1 MTRVDDFLELV
12 DNPAR
17 QALTPGHP
25 ADDALIAL
33 LVHTAFSDGDVD
45 DEELDFLQKVLP
57 GRDRDQLATWA
68 RQVGSQPLQ
77 VSAVAAALPTV
88 DERWK
93 GLRFA
98 ARMAWKDGEVHSE
111 ERELLTNLA
120 LGLGLPGSAVEQVLG
135 EMHGQA
141 GGEVPEQRL
150 IETLESVTWNS
161 VQILQDPVT
170 GPLAAVSPQGSK
182 AVRSVALD
190 DVVVLALYADG
201 IAAYFLEGT
210 TFIGWG
216 DLITYTRVPTFGAA
230 IQLHTEDG
238 RTWTLV
244 DARLRG
250 LVVVLDRLFG
260 AERKPRGQKPVVE
273 QLRGESDD

>member
-57 GRDRDQLATWA
+57 GRDRGQLATWA

-77 VSAVAAALPTV
+77 VAAVAAALPTV

-98 ARMAWKDGEVHSE
+98 ARMAWKDGEVHSQ
-111 ERELLTNLA
+111 ERELLSNLA
-120 LGLGLPGSAVEQVLG
+120 RGLDLPASAVEQVLS

-141 GGEVPEQRL
+141 GAEVPEQRL
-150 IETLESVTWNS
+150 VETLSSVTWNS
-161 VQILQDPVT
+161 VQILEDPVT
-170 GPLAAVSPQGSK
+170 GPLAAVSPGGSR

-190 DVVVLALYADG
+190 DVVVLALYG
-201 IAAYFLEGT
+201 GGLAAYFLEGT
-210 TFIGWG
+210 TFIGWSE
-216 DLITYTRVPTFGAA
+216 LVTYTRVPTFGAA

-260 AERKPRGQKPVVE
+260 AERKPRGEKPVVK